1 MSTIAEKL
9 NLQVQ
14 TLPDKPGV
22 YQYFDKNDT
31 IIYVGKAKNLKN
43 RVKSYFVKNQ
53 EHAKTRIL
61 VRQIVR
67 LEYIVVETELDALLL
82 ENNLIKKY
90 KPKYNIELKDDKT
103 YPWICIK
110 KEPFPRV
117 FPTRQMIKDGSKYLG
132 PYPNVKAMHTLLKL
146 IKEAFPLRT
155 CNLDLKPKSIAEK
168 KFKVCLEYHLG
179 NCKGPCIGEE
189 SLDQYDDYIKQIE
202 NILGGNISPVVKNLK
217 AKMARHSADYAF
229 EEAQLVKNQLSL
241 LENYQS
247 KSAVVSQTITQCDV
261 ITVLQD
267 ERSAFVNYLVIKN
280 GAIIHGFTVEVK
292 KKLNEEFAD
301 IVGFV
306 LPELRE
312 KFNSLSEEILIQE
325 KIDVEFEGL
334 TFFVPQRGDKKQLID
349 LSLRNAMYYR
359 IEKLKQEKIVSPEKH
374 QDRILAQIQ
383 KDFRVPTLPIHI
395 ECFDNSNIQGT
406 NPVSACVVFR
416 NAKPAKKDYRHF
428 NIKTVIGPDDFASMY
443 EAVSRRYKRM
453 LDENQA
459 LPQLIVIDGGKGQL
473 SASLKALEDLGLR
486 GKIVIVGIAKRLEE
500 IFFPGDQFPIYIDK
514 RSESLKVIQHMRN
527 EAHRF
532 GITHHRNRRSKEA
545 LQSEVLNISGIGPKL
560 QQSLFQ
566 HFKTITGIKK
576 ASEEELIKQIG
587 KGKGKIVFKH
597 FNSSFSPNAS

>member
-1 MSTIAEKL
+1 
-9 NLQVQ
+9 
-14 TLPDKPGV
+14 
-22 YQYFDKNDT
+22 
-31 IIYVGKAKNLKN
+31 
-43 RVKSYFVKNQ
+43 
-53 EHAKTRIL
+53 
-61 VRQIVR
+61 
-67 LEYIVVETELDALLL
+67 LEYIIVDTELDALLL

-155 CNLDLKPKSIAEK
+155 CALDLKAK
-168 KFKVCLEYHLG
+168 KIEEQKYKVCLEYHIG

-189 SLDQYDDYIKQIE
+189 PKDQYDDYIKQIE
-202 NILGGNISPVVKNLK
+202 NILGGNISPVVKGLK
-217 AKMARHSADYAF
+217 AKMAKLSAEYAF
-229 EEAQLVKNQLSL
+229 EEAHLVKSQLDL

-267 ERSAFVNYLVIKN
+267 ERSAFVNYLVIKS

-292 KKLNEEFAD
+292 KKLDEELSDIIGFA
-301 IVGFV
+301 

-312 KFNSLSEEILIQE
+312 KFNSLSKEVLIQE
-325 KIDVEFEGL
+325 EMDIEYKDL

-349 LSLRNAMYYR
+349 LSLRNATYYR

-383 KDFRVPTLPIHI
+383 KDFRVPTLPVHI

-416 NAKPAKKDYRHF
+416 NAKPAKNDYRHF

-443 EAVSRRYKRM
+443 EAVTRRYKRM
-453 LDENQA
+453 LEENQS

-500 IFFPGDQFPIYIDK
+500 IFFPGDQYPIYIDK

-545 LQSEVLNISGIGPKL
+545 LQSEVLNIPGIGPKT
-560 QQSLFQ
+560 QQALFQ
-566 HFKTITGIKK
+566 HFKSVNGIKK
-576 ASEEELIKQIG
+576 ASEEELNNEIG
-587 KGKGKIVFKH
+587 TAKGKIVFMH
-597 FNSSFSPNAS
+597 FNS